1 MAEYFI
7 PIAVIT
13 FLIIINGFFVAAEFA
28 IAAAPRTRVAQMA
41 EAGSV
46 PAQRVLVILRT
57 PDLLNRYISTAQV
70 GITIAS
76 LGLGSYGEHAIAE
89 WFIGPLEHLG
99 WVGDALAHSAAT
111 VISVALLTYL
121 HVVIGEMVPKTL
133 ALQSA
138 AKAAVRLSPMMAMA
152 ELVFRPLTL
161 ILNWIGAAILRLAGL
176 PEADAAAKL
185 ISSEELAYIVEESS
199 VSGLLD
205 PEEQLYLENVLDF
218 HDRMVGQ
225 VMTPRT
231 RMVALPINA
240 DFATNMRTVIEQ
252 PHSRYPVFAESRD
265 DIVGILHVKDL
276 ARRVTLNEQEFD
288 LRSILREPV
297 FVPET
302 LSLEDM
308 LNEFRHRHIQVAV
321 VVDEYGGTAGIVTLE
336 DLAEELIG
344 EIQDEFDHEIAPFS
358 ELDARTL
365 RVRGDLLLDEITQ
378 HYDIDFDDVE
388 AETVG
393 GLIMEQLGHVAEPGE
408 RAEYQGLTFDVESID
423 GLAVE
428 TAIIGLP
435 EEKGEET
442 SAASTHDEATAD
454 AASEEAPDTPTT

>member
-46 PAQRVLVILRT
+46 PAQRVLIILRT

-152 ELVFRPLTL
+152 ELLFRPLTL

-288 LRSILREPV
+288 LRSIVRQPV

-435 EEKGEET
+435 EEKGEEDEGKEDDDDP
-442 SAASTHDEATAD
+442 STTA
-454 AASEEAPDTPTT
+454 PN